1 MVSLAAECHTW
12 ARRLML
18 GLRMWVEGEVPLGSR
33 GTPSSN
39 SAMLVLSCT
48 PANAMRAPAWWMS
61 IAEADLLAR
70 LAAMAFQVVAS

>member
-1 MVSLAAECHTW
+1 MAQVDG
-12 ARRLML
+12 
-18 GLRMWVEGEVPLGSR
+18 GLRAVAAHHLGSR

>member
-1 MVSLAAECHTW
+1 MAQVDG
-12 ARRLML
+12 
-18 GLRMWVEGEVPLGSR
+18 GLRAVAAHHLGSRR